1 MNPFPAPLAL
11 SDMRSAVKVRR
22 RALLLG
28 ALSVGAGAGLLA
40 CREGGAPAPRAPM
53 MAPAT
58 LAARIDD
65 VKSGKIAVF
74 YVGPRALFGRG
85 RVPGAKA
92 LAEVDSEEGLEK
104 LRSAIKSTTEGT
116 EIVVYCGCCP
126 VRNCPNVRPAGEAVS
141 ALGRKNVF
149 VLDLPTRFSTDWADK
164 GYPVE
169 RS

>member
-1 MNPFPAPLAL
+1 M
-11 SDMRSAVKVRR
+11 
-22 RALLLG
+22 G
-28 ALSVGAGAGLLA
+28 AGVSAGAGLLA
-40 CREGGAPAPRAPM
+40 CRDAGHSSPSAPM

-58 LAARIDD
+58 LAARVDE

-92 LAEVDSEEGLEK
+92 LSEVDSEEGLEK
-104 LRSAIKSTTEGT
+104 LKAALKATPEGT

-126 VRNCPNVRPAGEAVS
+126 VRNCPNVRPAGEAVK